1 MIQARFLFLR
11 EARAFVKTGSRL
23 TSKREGCSTDCDEQ
37 ATTLRDCGQALRCAV
52 QVPFAKLGVYSTALE
67 ERDFCFAHENDNK
80 NLENNAVATG
90 NRHLAQY
97 QLGMCMHIML
107 YPDSCHS
114 DSGRDNLCDS
124 VCGHTL
130 SCGCMQRRGTRR
142 FSSALHLLMAG

>member
-52 QVPFAKLGVYSTALE
+52 QVPLAKLGVYSTALE

-80 NLENNAVATG
+80 NLENNTVATG
-90 NRHLAQY
+90 NCHLAQY
-97 QLGMCMHIML
+97 QLCILCFIQTLVTLTLVVKLFVTLCAATHFL
-107 YPDSCHS
+107 ADACSVEA
-114 DSGRDNLCDS
+114 RD
-124 VCGHTL
+124 VFH
-130 SCGCMQRRGTRR
+130 QP
-142 FSSALHLLMAG
+142 AIA